1 MLRNQPPVKEIPSV
15 HPPHIAKDPVTVAAA
30 VCRLVSEAW
39 LIALYP
45 CIGVGSGEVPVKT
58 TQLFYK
64 AVCSQI
70 AVALWVKLY
79 GRNKGG
85 LNI

>member
-1 MLRNQPPVKEIPSV
+1 MQIPSEDT
-15 HPPHIAKDPVTVAAA
+15 PHVSQNPVPVIAT

-64 AVCSQI
+64 AVCSQV

>member
-1 MLRNQPPVKEIPSV
+1 M
-15 HPPHIAKDPVTVAAA
+15 HPPHVPQDPVSVIA
-30 VCRLVSEAW
+30 VVCCLIHKVLLVT
-39 LIALYP
+39 LYP

-64 AVCSQI
+64 AVCSQV

>member
-1 MLRNQPPVKEIPSV
+1 
-15 HPPHIAKDPVTVAAA
+15 
-30 VCRLVSEAW
+30 
-39 LIALYP
+39 ALYP
-45 CIGVGSGEVPVKT
+45 LVCIVTGKVPVKT
-58 TQLFYK
+58 TQLLYE
-64 AVCSQI
+64 AVCSQV

>member
-1 MLRNQPPVKEIPSV
+1 MN
-15 HPPHIAKDPVTVAAA
+15 PPHVAQDPVVI
-30 VCRLVSEAW
+30 VGSVSCLVSEAW

-64 AVCSQI
+64 AVCSQV

>member
-1 MLRNQPPVKEIPSV
+1 MQIPLLD
-15 HPPHIAKDPVTVAAA
+15 PPHVTKDPVSVIAT
-30 VCRLVSEAW
+30 VCRLISETR
-39 LIALYP
+39 LVALYP
-45 CIGVGSGEVPVKT
+45 LVCIVTGKVPVKT
-58 TQLFYK
+58 TQLLYE
-64 AVCSQI
+64 AVCSQV

>member
-1 MLRNQPPVKEIPSV
+1 MFLRIQYRLSLPSV
-15 HPPHIAKDPVTVAAA
+15 VLSAKP
-30 VCRLVSEAW
+30 R

-45 CIGVGSGEVPVKT
+45 CIGVGSGEEPVKT

-64 AVCSQI
+64 AVCSQV

>member
-1 MLRNQPPVKEIPSV
+1 MRNPSV
-15 HPPHIAKDPVTVAAA
+15 YPPHVTQDPVTIVAT
-30 VCRLVSEAW
+30 VCRFISETWLV
-39 LIALYP
+39 ALYP
-45 CIGVGSGEVPVKT
+45 LICIVTGKVPVKT
-58 TQLFYK
+58 TQLLYE
-64 AVCSQI
+64 AVCSQV

>member
-1 MLRNQPPVKEIPSV
+1 MRIPSV
-15 HPPHIAKDPVTVAAA
+15 HPPHVTQDPVPVVAT
-30 VCRLVSEAW
+30 VCRLISETW
-39 LIALYP
+39 LVALDP
-45 CIGVGSGEVPVKT
+45 CIGVSSGKVPVKT
-58 TQLFYK
+58 TQLLYE
-64 AVCSQI
+64 AVCSQV

>member
-1 MLRNQPPVKEIPSV
+1 MQIPSV
-15 HPPHIAKDPVTVAAA
+15 HPPHVTQDPVPVVATV
-30 VCRLVSEAW
+30 CGLVSEAW

-45 CIGVGSGEVPVKT
+45 LVCIVTGKVPVKT
-58 TQLFYK
+58 TQLLYE
-64 AVCSQI
+64 AVCSQV

-79 GRNKGG
+79 DRNKGG

>member
-1 MLRNQPPVKEIPSV
+1 MV
-15 HPPHIAKDPVTVAAA
+15 
-30 VCRLVSEAW
+30 
-39 LIALYP
+39 ALYP
-45 CIGVGSGEVPVKT
+45 LVCIVTGKVPVKT
-58 TQLFYK
+58 TQLLYE
-64 AVCSQI
+64 AVCSQV